1 MLYRIA
7 LILFLWNSLT
17 YAQKPAIPKIVDST
31 WNVIQKNIFT
41 KDIAYQLNDFLV
53 DNSDPSISKEIA
65 IAISSRLE
73 EQAQSDT
80 NSIKYYISYLNY
92 LAYWYLKNDSNLLIA
107 EKYLDKVF
115 QVTAKHNKTCQYYT
129 LLGILPD
136 ILSGRKQ
143 DFDIIETLLKFSLK
157 KIEKHNCYA
166 ALVFFET
173 NLAIYTGQRKG
184 DFKQSLKHFLRANQL
199 VEAHPNQVSIGQ
211 IIELYDILGSI
222 FYRSSNYEKAILY
235 WGKLEKILA
244 EKFAKNEQYHYPYA
258 RILNN
263 IGLMYYRQEKYDEAM
278 PYYLKAIE
286 VAKKEKL
293 DFWVSLP
300 KGNIGDILLKKGY
313 VDSSYTY
320 FQEYLNNAY
329 KHQDWSIVVAGHTK
343 IANYYLKKGNLR
355 KAQENAF
362 KADSI
367 LNARNKDIFILN
379 PILINIS
386 RRNILQTQAELFEK
400 TGKYAEALKM
410 QKEFIHLSDSINKV
424 TNTQQVA
431 MLNAE
436 FEVQKEELENDKLK
450 KEIKQ
455 RELFLVISAIISFIS
470 VVLGIVTLLSRLKI
484 QKQTALLQE
493 KNEEI
498 LAINDALAIKNQD
511 VMDSILYAE
520 RIQKTFLPYENRLKK
535 ALQNYFILYKPK
547 DIVSG
552 DFYYVTQQNQ
562 ATIIVLG
569 DCTGHGVP
577 GALMSIMAVTLLDQ
591 IIFDKHIHEPAQ
603 ILQELDKSV
612 IKFLHQQETH
622 NHDGMDI
629 SICVWYPATRKLV
642 IGGAKTSILISS
654 QENLEEIR
662 TDRYNIGGYNT
673 HIEKIFTQQ
682 ERILAPSTLVYLFSD
697 GYIDQ
702 FNSEHRKIGKRRFIE
717 LIAENMHKPL
727 QEQQKILSDF
737 VETWRGGEEQIDD
750 IAVMGVLL

>member
-7 LILFLWNSLT
+7 VILFLWNSII
-17 YAQKPAIPKIVDST
+17 YAQKPAMQKIVDST
-31 WNVIQKNIFT
+31 WNEIQKNIFT
-41 KDIAYQLNDFLV
+41 KDIAYKINDFLI
-53 DNSDPSISKEIA
+53 DNPDQNISKEIA
-65 IAISSRLE
+65 TIISSQLE
-73 EQAQSDT
+73 EQAKSDT
-80 NSIKYYISYLNY
+80 NSVKYYVSYLNY
-92 LAYWYLKNDSNLLIA
+92 LAYWYLKNDKNSLIA
-107 EKYLDKVF
+107 EKYLDKIF
-115 QVTAKHNKTCQYYT
+115 QVIAKNNKTCQYYP
-129 LLGILPD
+129 LLDVLPD
-136 ILSGRKQ
+136 VLSSRKR
-143 DFDIIETLLKFSLK
+143 DFDIVEDLLKLSLK
-157 KIEKHNCYA
+157 RIEKYKCYA
-166 ALVFFET
+166 ALVFFEFD
-173 NLAIYTGQRKG
+173 LATYTGQRKG
-184 DFKQSLKHFLRANQL
+184 DFKQSLKHLLRANQL
-199 VEAHPNQVSIGQ
+199 IETYYNQIPIQQV
-211 IIELYDILGSI
+211 IELYDILGST

-244 EKFAKNEQYHYPYA
+244 EKFAKNEKYHYPYA

-263 IGLMYYRQEKYDEAM
+263 IGLMYFRQEKYDEAM

-343 IANYYLKKGNLR
+343 MANYYLKKGNLA
-355 KAQENAF
+355 KAQENVF

-386 RRNILQTQAELFEK
+386 RRNILQAQAEIFEK
-400 TGKYAEALKM
+400 TGKYPEALKV
-410 QKEFIHLSDSINKV
+410 QKEFIHLSDSINKA
-424 TNTQQVA
+424 TNAQQVL

-455 RELFLVISAIISFIS
+455 RELFLVISAIISLVSII
-470 VVLGIVTLLSRLKI
+470 LGIVTLLSRLKI

-498 LAINDALAIKNQD
+498 LAINEALAVKNQD

-535 ALQNYFILYKPK
+535 TLQNYFILYKPK

-562 ATIIVLG
+562 ATFIILG

-591 IIFDKHIHEPAQ
+591 IIIDKHIHEPAQ

-612 IKFLHQQETH
+612 VKFLHQQETH

-642 IGGAKTSILISS
+642 IGGAKTFILLKS
-654 QENLEEIR
+654 QETLEEIR

-673 HIEKIFTQQ
+673 QIEKIFTQQ
-682 ERILAPSTLVYLFSD
+682 ERILAPSTLIYLFSD

-702 FNSEHRKIGKRRFIE
+702 FNTEHRKIGKKRFIE

-727 QEQQKILSDF
+727 QEQQKALSDF
-737 VETWRGGEEQIDD
+737 AETWRGGEEQIDD
-750 IAVMGVLL
+750 IAIMGILL

>member
-1 MLYRIA
+1 M
-7 LILFLWNSLT
+7 
-17 YAQKPAIPKIVDST
+17 QKIVDST
-31 WNVIQKNIFT
+31 WNEIQKNIFT
-41 KDIAYQLNDFLV
+41 KDIAYKINDFLI
-53 DNSDPSISKEIA
+53 DNPDQNISKEIA
-65 IAISSRLE
+65 TIISSQLE
-73 EQAQSDT
+73 EQAKSDT
-80 NSIKYYISYLNY
+80 NSVKYYVSYLNY
-92 LAYWYLKNDSNLLIA
+92 LAYWYLKNDKNSLIA
-107 EKYLDKVF
+107 EKYLDKIF
-115 QVTAKHNKTCQYYT
+115 QVIAKNNKTCQYYP
-129 LLGILPD
+129 LLDVLPD
-136 ILSGRKQ
+136 VLSSRKR
-143 DFDIIETLLKFSLK
+143 DFDIVEDLLKLSLK
-157 KIEKHNCYA
+157 RIEKYKCYA
-166 ALVFFET
+166 ALVFFEFD
-173 NLAIYTGQRKG
+173 LATYTGQRKG
-184 DFKQSLKHFLRANQL
+184 DFKQSLKHLLRANQL
-199 VEAHPNQVSIGQ
+199 IETYYNQIPIQQV
-211 IIELYDILGSI
+211 IELYDILGST

-244 EKFAKNEQYHYPYA
+244 EKFAKNEKYHYPYA

-263 IGLMYYRQEKYDEAM
+263 IGLMYFRQEKYDEAM

-343 IANYYLKKGNLR
+343 MANYYLKKGNLA

-386 RRNILQTQAELFEK
+386 RRNILQAQAEIFEK
-400 TGKYAEALKM
+400 TGKYPEALKV
-410 QKEFIHLSDSINKV
+410 QKEFIHLSDSINKA
-424 TNTQQVA
+424 TNAQQVL

-455 RELFLVISAIISFIS
+455 RELFLVISAIISLVSII
-470 VVLGIVTLLSRLKI
+470 LGIVTLLSRLKI

-498 LAINDALAIKNQD
+498 LAINEALAVKNQD

-535 ALQNYFILYKPK
+535 TLQNYFILYKPK

-562 ATIIVLG
+562 ATFIILG

-591 IIFDKHIHEPAQ
+591 IIIDKHIHEPAQ

-612 IKFLHQQETH
+612 VKFLHQQETH

-642 IGGAKTSILISS
+642 IGGAKTFILLKS
-654 QENLEEIR
+654 QETLEEIR

-673 HIEKIFTQQ
+673 QIEKIFTQQ
-682 ERILAPSTLVYLFSD
+682 ERILAPSTLIYLFSD

-702 FNSEHRKIGKRRFIE
+702 FNTEHRKIGKKRFIE